1 MSNLAAVIVDTRN
14 VSLFQV
20 ITEHLYFLPKDTK
33 LYVFSSDNQRH
44 LQELLNCEF
53 NVVSISNINDYNK
66 LLTSSEFWNKIQEE
80 NILIFQ
86 EDSRLLREGIEDFY
100 EWDYVGASWS
110 FYPLVGNGGLSFRK
124 RSAMLRVISSCNWT
138 DGVNEDIYF
147 AHGCKLLNLKLA
159 PVEVAN
165 KFSVETQFHL
175 GSMGYHAIDKY
186 LTIEQTNKIKKQYE
200 QIHP

>member
-1 MSNLAAVIVDTRN
+1 MSLAAVIVDTRN

-33 LYVFSSDNQRH
+33 LYIFSSENQRH
-44 LQELLNCEF
+44 LEELLKCEF
-53 NVVSISNINDYNK
+53 HVVDVNSIADYNR
-66 LLTSSEFWNKIQEE
+66 LLTSKSFWEKIEEE

-86 EDSRLLREGIEDFY
+86 EDSRLLRKGIEEFY
-100 EWDYVGASWS
+100 EYDYVGASWN
-110 FYPLVGNGGLSFRK
+110 FAPYVGNGGLSFRK
-124 RSAMLRVISSCNWT
+124 RSAMLKVINSCNWT

-147 AHGCKLLNLKLA
+147 AHGCNLLNLKIA

-175 GSMGYHAIDKY
+175 GSMGFHAIDKW
-186 LTIEQTNKIKKQYE
+186 LTKEECKQIKKQYE
-200 QIHP
+200 VL